1 MYLLYIKKGLVKIW
15 NYKNNIVSNM
25 KTLISFKFDIF
36 KRSLLRKLVDVF
48 WNKIPF
54 FFLFKCRDEYL
65 IVYINCDVTWKILRH
80 FVLKFSFFFSSS
92 SSSPSSLFYTSH
104 VIFTIRLLST
114 IYILKMN
121 SYLLIFI
128 FISIYNL
135 LLFFFHF
142 YMHF

>member
-1 MYLLYIKKGLVKIW
+1 MVKIW

-104 VIFTIRLLST
+104 VIFTICLLST

-128 FISIYNL
+128 FISVYNL